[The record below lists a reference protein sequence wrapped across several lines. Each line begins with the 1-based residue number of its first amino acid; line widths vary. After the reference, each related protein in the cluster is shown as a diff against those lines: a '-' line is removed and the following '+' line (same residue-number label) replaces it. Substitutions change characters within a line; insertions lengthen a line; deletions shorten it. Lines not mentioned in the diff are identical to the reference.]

1 MSIGQTIKHIGTI
14 LLITLAVA
22 AQAQTYEV
30 AGCEFLNMREGP
42 ASTYPINQRLQSGVN
57 GIVLIGKPVFNGA
70 IKWQQVNSRGVIGWV
85 NAHYL
90 KRLAP
95 PKTTA
100 GSHLSASEVAAY
112 NASMSTR
119 QVEILSE
126 PPGARIEVNDNYI
139 GDTPITTTL
148 QCSPDGRFLETTS
161 IRALPTQPGD
171 YVQSKLFFGGFP
183 QYSAFGGYAA
193 NNNLNNA
200 IPARIF
206 FDMRLGPVNRDIN
219 VNVQ

>member
-1 MSIGQTIKHIGTI
+1 MAAGQQPWRYRMGEC
-14 LLITLAVA
+14 LL
-22 AQAQTYEV
+22 
-30 AGCEFLNMREGP
+30 P
-42 ASTYPINQRLQSGVN
+42 
-57 GIVLIGKPVFNGA
+57 K
-70 IKWQQVNSRGVIGWV
+70 
-85 NAHYL
+85 

-100 GSHLSASEVAAY
+100 GSHLSASEVAVY
-112 NASMSTR
+112 NARMSTR

-126 PPGARIEVNDNYI
+126 PPAARIEVNDNYI

-148 QCSPDGRFLETTS
+148 QCSPDGRSLETTS

-171 YVQSKLFFGGFP
+171 YVQSKFFLADIP
-183 QYSAFGGYAA
+183 RTLYPA
-193 NNNLNNA
+193 NNNLNDA

>member
-1 MSIGQTIKHIGTI
+1 
-14 LLITLAVA
+14 
-22 AQAQTYEV
+22 
-30 AGCEFLNMREGP
+30 MREGP
-42 ASTYPINQRLQSGVN
+42 ASTYPIDQRLQSGVN

-70 IKWQQVNSRGVIGWV
+70 TKWQQVNSRGVIGWV
-85 NAHYL
+85 NAYYL

-112 NASMSTR
+112 NAGMSTR

-171 YVQSKLFFGGFP
+171 YVQSKFFFGGYP
-183 QYSAFGGYAA
+183 AYSAFGGYPA
-193 NNNLNNA
+193 NNNLNDA
-200 IPARIF
+200 IF

>member
-1 MSIGQTIKHIGTI
+1 MSIGQTTKHIGTV

-22 AQAQTYEV
+22 AHAQQAQTYEV

-85 NAHYL
+85 NACYL

-112 NASMSTR
+112 NARVDKAGRDSLRASRRPNRGQR
-119 QVEILSE
+119 QLHWRYTYHDHIAVL
-126 PPGARIEVNDNYI
+126 ARWKV
-139 GDTPITTTL
+139 
-148 QCSPDGRFLETTS
+148 S
-161 IRALPTQPGD
+161 
-171 YVQSKLFFGGFP
+171 
-183 QYSAFGGYAA
+183 
-193 NNNLNNA
+193 
-200 IPARIF
+200 
-206 FDMRLGPVNRDIN
+206 
-219 VNVQ
+219 

>member
-1 MSIGQTIKHIGTI
+1 MSIGQTIKYIGTI

-22 AQAQTYEV
+22 AQAQQAPTYEV

-70 IKWQQVNSRGVIGWV
+70 TKWQQVNSRGVIGWV
-85 NAHYL
+85 NAYYL

-95 PKTTA
+95 PKTTVVPTPT
-100 GSHLSASEVAAY
+100 LEQLT
-112 NASMSTR
+112 TR
-119 QVEILSE
+119 QVEVLSE
-126 PPGARIEVNDNYI
+126 PPGARIEVNGNYI

-148 QCSPDGRFLETTS
+148 QCSPDGRFLEHTT
-161 IRALPTQPGD
+161 IRALPTVPGD
-171 YVQSKLFFGGFP
+171 YVQSKFFYGGFS
-183 QYSAFGGYAA
+183 YSHQ
-193 NNNLNNA
+193 LNNS
-200 IPARIF
+200 IPSRVF
-206 FDMRLGPVNRDIN
+206 FDMRLGPVSPDIN